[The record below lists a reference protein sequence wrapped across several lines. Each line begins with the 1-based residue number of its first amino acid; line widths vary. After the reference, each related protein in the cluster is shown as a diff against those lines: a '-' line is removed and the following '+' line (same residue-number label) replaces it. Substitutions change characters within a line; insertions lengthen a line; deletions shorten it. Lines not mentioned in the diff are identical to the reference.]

1 MCDNYDQWPPIEDW
15 ISALFPNLPPDQYQE
30 KSELTCAYNCIAF
43 AAEDMEN
50 WWWPSEDGFWPVE
63 IVDDSVASFE
73 YAFKVS
79 RNYEPCQDGQLEAG
93 FQKVAVYAAGNHVK
107 HMARQTDN
115 GLWTSKLGFGWDIS
129 HHTPESLISP
139 QYGDTI
145 SYLRRPVP

>member
-43 AAEDMEN
+43 AAEDTEN
-50 WWWPSEDGFWPVE
+50 WWWPSEDAFWPVE

-93 FQKVAVYAAGNHVK
+93 FQKVAVYAAGNRVK

-129 HHTPESLISP
+129 HHSTESLISS
-139 QYGDTI
+139 QYGDSI
-145 SYLRRPVP
+145 SYLRRPMP